1 MKKISALESSWHLF
15 ERRKKLAKHKSKLS
29 VRILQYVVLCILVIL
44 VVICGAVFIQTKVNP
59 DKIPSIFGYKPFIVL
74 SGSMEAEIF
83 KGDLAVT
90 RETGVEEIQKND
102 IIAFHDS
109 ENHVVTHRVVDIVE
123 GDDGKEFV
131 TKGDNNDRNDSNT
144 VNMKEVEGKYLFKL
158 SGFGNIVMI
167 MQQPVTLVIVLVVIV
182 VIGGIW
188 MMLDKNKLSE
198 GERKELEKL
207 RKEKGKA
214 KDKD

>member
-1 MKKISALESSWHLF
+1 M
-15 ERRKKLAKHKSKLS
+15 
-29 VRILQYVVLCILVIL
+29 QYVVLCILAIL

-123 GDDGKEFV
+123 GDGGKEFV

>member
-1 MKKISALESSWHLF
+1 M
-15 ERRKKLAKHKSKLS
+15 
-29 VRILQYVVLCILVIL
+29 
-44 VVICGAVFIQTKVNP
+44 VICGAVFIQTKVNP

-90 RETGVEEIQKND
+90 RETGVEGIQKND
-102 IIAFHDS
+102 IIAFRDS
-109 ENHVVTHRVVDIVE
+109 ENHVVTHRVVDIIE
-123 GDDGKEFV
+123 NNGEKEFV

-144 VNMKEVEGKYLFKL
+144 VNAKEVEGKYLFKL
-158 SGFGNIVMI
+158 GGFGNIVMI

-207 RKEKGKA
+207 RKEKDKA